1 MCCQK
6 GDYSPW
12 QGKTCK
18 ALSWKTLFPLQCRI
32 PICNQMHCWLMF
44 GSTHKYAYSIA
55 FLSIGWKIVE
65 VFRVCCQEGDHSP
78 RQQNTCGI
86 LICLNTTAKCN
97 VNWCTK
103 DQGTHNNAAGHH
115 HFQSK
120 NLWHKFLARF
130 ANFFKQNWFGDSI
143 MPSALLLQTCL
154 LMSPCQL
161 GTLLNSRNARRR
173 EGELCW
179 KVIRAFDFLID
190 SSAKAS
196 GTPISKF

>member
-1 MCCQK
+1 
-6 GDYSPW
+6 
-12 QGKTCK
+12 
-18 ALSWKTLFPLQCRI
+18 
-32 PICNQMHCWLMF
+32 MF

-86 LICLNTTAKCN
+86 LICLNTTAKC
-97 VNWCTK
+97 NWCTK

-154 LMSPCQL
+154 LMSACQL
-161 GTLLNSRNARRR
+161 GTLLNSQNARRR